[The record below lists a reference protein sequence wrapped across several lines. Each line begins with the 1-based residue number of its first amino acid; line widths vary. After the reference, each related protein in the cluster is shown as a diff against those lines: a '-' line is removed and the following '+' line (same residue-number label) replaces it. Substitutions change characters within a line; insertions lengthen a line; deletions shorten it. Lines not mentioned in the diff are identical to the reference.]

1 VGVERDAP
9 KKSKREGGWGDGI
22 GTESRRRRLGWLV
35 RPLMCCPGI
44 GRERRFF
51 CILAFFK

>member
-35 RPLMCCPGI
+35 RAVQG
-44 GRERRFF
+44 GRGDFF
-51 CILAFFK
+51 VFWLFLNNI